1 MTTNE
6 SRQGGPL
13 REGRPATPLRRLYLF
28 LVSPKLA
35 IALLIGVLGCCLVG
49 VTVFRGPRAGQLI
62 FSTLWFNALLVLLAV
77 SSAAAF
83 FTRIWRR
90 KLTLVSAGMILFH
103 LCFAAMLGGIVYN
116 QLFFFEGFLR
126 LTEGETLP
134 NGRLE
139 SYDKVVKGRFFDLS
153 WLRGETT
160 LLRMHRD
167 FKIEGENKRAAYE
180 IAVED
185 GARRTLSIIY
195 VTEYLD
201 FEGTRFFC
209 SMEGY
214 SVLLVMADK
223 SGRELYGAHV
233 PLQSLK
239 QPDGSFVY
247 TSAKTAET
255 PPFPFPPP
263 PEPPRSGVQLS
274 YRPNAVVDRSGDV
287 VFDVW
292 LVGPNG
298 DLAAERTGEV
308 AVGRP
313 FDAGDFSLTP
323 KEIRYWVG
331 MSVRRDPGLSVI
343 LGSLCFGLA
352 GMVLT
357 LVGRVRQGEAR
368 KRAA

>member
-6 SRQGGPL
+6 TRQGGPL
-13 REGRPATPLRRLYLF
+13 REGRPASLSRRLYLF
-28 LVSPKLA
+28 LVSPKVA
-35 IALLIGVLGCCLVG
+35 IALLIGVLGCCLAG
-49 VTVFRGPRAGQLI
+49 VTVFRGARAGQLI
-62 FSTLWFNALLVLLAV
+62 FSTLWFNGLLVLLAV
-77 SSAAAF
+77 SSATAF
-83 FTRIWRR
+83 FNRIWRR

-116 QLFFFEGFLR
+116 RLFFFEGMLR

-134 NGRLE
+134 NGRLD
-139 SYDKVVKGRFFDLS
+139 SYDKVVKGRFFDVS
-153 WLRGETT
+153 RLRGETT
-160 LLRMHRD
+160 LVRMHRN
-167 FKIEGENKRAAYE
+167 FKVEGENKRAAYE

-185 GARRTLSIIY
+185 GAKRSRSIIY

-214 SVLLVMADK
+214 SVLLVMADR

-239 QPDGSFVY
+239 QPDGRYVY
-247 TSAKTAET
+247 TSAKTGET
-255 PPFPFPPP
+255 PPFPFPP
-263 PEPPRSGVQLS
+263 ESPRAGVELS
-274 YRPNAVVDRSGDV
+274 FRPNTLVDRSGDV
-287 VFDVW
+287 SLHVW
-292 LVGPNG
+292 ILGPEGSLV
-298 DLAAERTGEV
+298 AERTGEV
-308 AVGRP
+308 TVGKP
-313 FDAGDFSLTP
+313 FDAGGFSLTP

-331 MSVRRDPGLSVI
+331 MNVRHDPGLYVI

-352 GMVLT
+352 GMFLT
-357 LVGRVRQGEAR
+357 LVGRVRQGAAR